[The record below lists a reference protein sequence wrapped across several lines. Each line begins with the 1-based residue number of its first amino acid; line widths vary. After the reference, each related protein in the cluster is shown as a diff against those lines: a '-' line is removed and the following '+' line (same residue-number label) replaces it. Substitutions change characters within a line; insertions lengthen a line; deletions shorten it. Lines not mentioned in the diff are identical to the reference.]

1 MGAEDSHKKKE
12 NRCGMHF
19 LKSSNPEQ
27 VSFEYTYI
35 SQAAVLLD

>member
-1 MGAEDSHKKKE
+1 MGAEDKKKKE
-12 NRCGMHF
+12 SRCGMRF
-19 LKSSNPEQ
+19 LKSSNPKQ